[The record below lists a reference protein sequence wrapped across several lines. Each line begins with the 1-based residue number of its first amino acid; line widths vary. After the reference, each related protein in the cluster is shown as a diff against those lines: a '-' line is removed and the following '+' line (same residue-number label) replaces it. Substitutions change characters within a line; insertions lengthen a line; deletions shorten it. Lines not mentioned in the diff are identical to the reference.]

1 MTANVLLLRRRGWLC
16 LASFLAL
23 FLAAL
28 LLPSSPAR
36 AALLSSPAASC
47 DPTIATCAPGG
58 GGSKPLCELLGTCP
72 PGGGGGGGG
81 GPTCPAPPGGGSPSC
96 GGAGPASVGGGGT
109 GGVSVG
115 GGNPINLLSGNKYQ
129 EETDLA
135 PLPGVLGLEL
145 RRHYNSLSSY
155 AGLAGAQWATS
166 YETVLYDLGHQVQ
179 IVQADGRRI
188 TLQRGVGANAR
199 LCTSPQPQDG
209 QVRIE
214 GEGAERV
221 FHWRWGDG
229 RTLSFRSV
237 GPMPSKGYPL
247 HSITAATGERVQ
259 LAYNPLGD
267 LSSITDPQG
276 RRLVL
281 AYGKPQAGK
290 RALLQSVS
298 TPLGQIRYRHDE
310 LGRLT
315 HVMHTAAGADK
326 PHLTRLYHYEA
337 AHQAGNVFALTGI
350 SVQAPGEHKGAPQR
364 LSTYAYETSGRA
376 ILSTKGRPL
385 EKGADGPALPGT
397 GVEQITL
404 NYLQTATANEGAPD
418 KNGEVQPRPQS
429 VGRVQ
434 LTNSLGQTSTLTT
447 AVIGGQLRLIEFTGA
462 GCSTCGPANRR
473 YGYDT
478 QGRLL
483 RSIELDVKGQPL
495 SAELHSYDRWG
506 RLSQRSRQAYSQG
519 KPVGAPQWLQR
530 YEYTDLRFKD
540 GSVAVGQQP
549 TLIAQPSVIPGK
561 TRSTEFDY
569 NDKGQ
574 VLRITERGWSPID
587 EHGLETPTAIER
599 STRYA
604 YTTIA
609 GKSLLAEIDGPLPN
623 GPNGTPEDSDV
634 TRFSWDERGARLV
647 EVQRPEGLRW
657 TLRYE
662 AAALRPSSLEERWG
676 SQTYRREL
684 AYDLN
689 GEVRSLHTRALSAG
703 GQVLAERTEL
713 RQFEALREVLRVIRG
728 DGAQLEISR
737 EPRAEGIAATASEH
751 RAVTANLGIPGSVTD
766 GLVLALSTSDRQASR
781 QLDDWGR
788 LVSLQLPHEARRW
801 ARYDAANQLQAM
813 HQGDG
818 SVRTFVY
825 NRAGQLQQIRD
836 VQGNQATVRQFAWDG
851 AFRITE
857 DVLDEAGK
865 LRNRLSLR
873 FDAWGQLAKQ
883 DLFVAERGKTPV
895 AGFQNLYDK
904 HGHLT
909 GRRFNDGQ
917 EFGIV
922 TTSQVVEVRQQRI
935 SAGWRDKL
943 SWIPAHWWPTRL
955 VASHARRAPDASTGA
970 ERSLASASATP
981 VPLGELRPLDARG
994 RAREI
999 RNEAGVLRLNWTVSG
1014 ELASVQG
1021 EGGQRVVRYD
1031 YDARSR
1037 RLAKHGADGSEYF
1050 LYDGTQ
1056 LVSVWK
1062 QRSPEAAPE
1071 PARHFAYAG
1080 FRVIAM
1086 LTQGK
1091 GLQVDTD
1098 SRGAA
1103 VSVHSLEHEQ
1113 LRWTARLD
1121 DKGRLIDQKGPELD
1135 PGLRLVNQWHDAETG
1150 LHYNVARYYD
1160 PRTGRFLSTDPS
1172 GLHDSID
1179 KQTPAALQLDTT
1191 VYAAAQP
1198 WRYFDPDGAAK
1209 LTYYLIDSSP
1219 DNKTTAT
1226 MRWGF
1231 WLRDIAPGNSNQ
1243 YLYDVGG
1250 SFLAADTNPLKSG
1263 VATEVATNY
1272 ARWTAKDLTDEKL
1285 GNPIQAFVAHYLKD
1299 MQSPDAYTVEIAE
1312 GAALQIASNLSKT
1325 GDVLNKY
1332 YCDKGSP
1339 KLVYPA
1345 VTWRGLTLSPGG
1357 ILGSHDDSAGSRVDQ
1372 GTDTASCDQ
1381 LQTPARAF
1389 ARLKSAVIA
1398 QETGGKD
1405 CSSDGCPAGTKNPSG
1420 TPASYGS
1427 TQFVVAT
1434 FVDRLL
1440 KFGATRK
1447 PSTNGNEF
1455 YKKLFDQ
1462 DANLTEAE
1470 KKTLG
1475 YLDKDGKDTGLQ
1487 KQLEDA
1493 VKRAESI
1500 RKLKGELE
1508 KSVSAA
1514 TDPTTVSDADLEDF
1528 AKNTG
1533 FAHVAKSKTSEARTM
1548 YERMVRWQQMKLLV
1562 NPLRGANANATI
1574 KAIDDKSAEEKKTGL
1589 KPTTRERFDSLL
1601 NGLGMTEAGIK
1612 TYLGEK
1618 EIWNEGWE
1626 GFRTAAIF
1634 TDSTVKKFLLT
1645 DADSLFKSTA
1655 KFDIISDREMKWKYA
1670 EYSAIKGKN
1679 TSEEDLVKYI
1689 AYFHN
1694 SGGNANS
1701 LSKAEGLT
1709 YVKELVKKWEDTAKR
1724 PCAAVAA
1731 PRFKLDPASAPASG
1745 SASLSG

>member
-1 MTANVLLLRRRGWLC
+1 M
-16 LASFLAL
+16 
-23 FLAAL
+23 
-28 LLPSSPAR
+28 
-36 AALLSSPAASC
+36 
-47 DPTIATCAPGG
+47 
-58 GGSKPLCELLGTCP
+58 
-72 PGGGGGGGG
+72 
-81 GPTCPAPPGGGSPSC
+81 
-96 GGAGPASVGGGGT
+96 
-109 GGVSVG
+109 
-115 GGNPINLLSGNKYQ
+115 
-129 EETDLA
+129 
-135 PLPGVLGLEL
+135 
-145 RRHYNSLSSY
+145 
-155 AGLAGAQWATS
+155 
-166 YETVLYDLGHQVQ
+166 
-179 IVQADGRRI
+179 
-188 TLQRGVGANAR
+188 
-199 LCTSPQPQDG
+199 
-209 QVRIE
+209 
-214 GEGAERV
+214 
-221 FHWRWGDG
+221 
-229 RTLSFRSV
+229 
-237 GPMPSKGYPL
+237 
-247 HSITAATGERVQ
+247 
-259 LAYNPLGD
+259 
-267 LSSITDPQG
+267 
-276 RRLVL
+276 
-281 AYGKPQAGK
+281 
-290 RALLQSVS
+290 
-298 TPLGQIRYRHDE
+298 
-310 LGRLT
+310 
-315 HVMHTAAGADK
+315 
-326 PHLTRLYHYEA
+326 
-337 AHQAGNVFALTGI
+337 
-350 SVQAPGEHKGAPQR
+350 
-364 LSTYAYETSGRA
+364 
-376 ILSTKGRPL
+376 
-385 EKGADGPALPGT
+385 
-397 GVEQITL
+397 
-404 NYLQTATANEGAPD
+404 
-418 KNGEVQPRPQS
+418 
-429 VGRVQ
+429 
-434 LTNSLGQTSTLTT
+434 
-447 AVIGGQLRLIEFTGA
+447 IGGQLRLIEFTGA

-473 YGYDT
+473 YAYGT
-478 QGRLL
+478 AGQLL
-483 RSIELDVKGQPL
+483 RSIALDAQGQPL
-495 SAELHSYDRWG
+495 SAELISHDRWG

-530 YEYTDLRFKD
+530 YEYTDLRYAD
-540 GSVAVGQQP
+540 GSIALGQQP
-549 TLIAQPSVIPGK
+549 TRITQPSVIAGK

-587 EHGLETPTAIER
+587 EQGRETPTAIER

-604 YTTIA
+604 YITIA

-623 GPNGTPEDSDV
+623 GRKGTPEDSDV

-662 AAALRPSSLEERWG
+662 AAALRPTSLEERWG

-703 GQVLAERTEL
+703 GQVLADRTEL

-737 EPRAEGIAATASEH
+737 EPRAEGIAATAPEH
-751 RAVTANLGIPGSVTD
+751 RVVTASFGIPGSVTD
-766 GLVLALSTSDRQASR
+766 GLALALSTPDRQASR
-781 QLDDWGR
+781 QMDDWGR

-801 ARYDAANQLQAM
+801 ARYDAADQLQAM

-825 NRAGQLQQIRD
+825 NRAGQLQQLRD
-836 VQGNQATVRQFAWDG
+836 AQGDQARVRQFAWDG
-851 AFRITE
+851 AFRLTE
-857 DVLDEAGK
+857 DVLDQAGK
-865 LRNRLSLR
+865 LRNRLSFR
-873 FDAWGQLAKQ
+873 FDAWGQLVKQ

-895 AGFQNLYDK
+895 AGFQNLHDK

-922 TTSQVVEVRQQRI
+922 TTAQVVEVRQQRI
-935 SAGWRDKL
+935 PAGWRDKL

-970 ERSLASASATP
+970 ERLPESASAPP
-981 VPLGELRPLDARG
+981 VQLGELPPLDARG

-999 RNEAGVLRLNWTVSG
+999 RNEAGVLQLHWTVSG
-1014 ELASVQG
+1014 ELATVQG
-1021 EGGQRVVRYD
+1021 KDGQPVVRYD

-1037 RLAKHGADGSEYF
+1037 RVAKHGADGSEYF

-1062 QRSPEAAPE
+1062 QRSPEADPE
-1071 PARHFAYAG
+1071 PARHFVYAG

-1091 GLQVDTD
+1091 GLQIDTD

-1103 VSVHSLEHEQ
+1103 VSVRSLEDEQ

-1121 DKGRLIDQKGPELD
+1121 DKGRLIEQKGPELD
-1135 PGLRLVNQWHDAETG
+1135 PGLRLVNQWHDAETD

-1160 PRTGRFLSTDPS
+1160 PRSGRFLSTDPS

-1179 KQTPAALQLDTT
+1179 KHTPAALQLDTT

-1198 WRYFDPDGAAK
+1198 WHYFDPDGAAK

-1243 YLYDVGG
+1243 YLYDAGG

-1272 ARWTAKDLTDEKL
+1272 ARWTAKDLADEKL

-1312 GAALQIASNLSKT
+1312 GAALQIANNLSKT

-1357 ILGSHDDSAGSRVDQ
+1357 ILGSRDDGAGSRVDQ

-1398 QETGGKD
+1398 QESGGKD

-1434 FVDRLL
+1434 FVDRLI
-1440 KFGATRK
+1440 KFGKKR
-1447 PSTNGNEF
+1447 PLSTNSNEF
-1455 YKKLFDQ
+1455 FKQLFNQ

-1475 YLDKDGKDTGLQ
+1475 YVDKDGKDTGLQ

-1493 VKRAESI
+1493 DKRAQAVTTW
-1500 RKLKGELE
+1500 KG
-1508 KSVSAA
+1508 KIAGA
-1514 TDPTTVSDADLEDF
+1514 TTTTTDPTSVSDADLVAF
-1528 AKNTG
+1528 AKDTG

-1562 NPLRGANANATI
+1562 DPLRGANADATI
-1574 KAIDDKSAEEKKTGL
+1574 KAIDDKSADEKKAGT

-1601 NGLGMTEAGIK
+1601 SGLGMTESN
-1612 TYLGEK
+1612 TRVYLGEK
-1618 EIWNEGWE
+1618 IIWNEGWE
-1626 GFRTAAIF
+1626 GFRSAAIF
-1634 TDSTVKKFLLT
+1634 TDSKVKNFLLT
-1645 DADSLFKSTA
+1645 DADSLFKSST

-1670 EYSAIKGKN
+1670 EYSANKDKN
-1679 TSEEDLVKYI
+1679 TSEEDLVKFI
-1689 AYFHN
+1689 GYFHN
-1694 SGGNANS
+1694 SGGNAKS
-1701 LSKAEGLT
+1701 LSTADGLK
-1709 YVKELVKKWEDTAKR
+1709 YVKELVSKWKDTSKR
-1724 PCAAVAA
+1724 PCASVSA
-1731 PRFKLDPASAPASG
+1731 PRFQLDPASAPASS
-1745 SASLSG
+1745 SASSAG